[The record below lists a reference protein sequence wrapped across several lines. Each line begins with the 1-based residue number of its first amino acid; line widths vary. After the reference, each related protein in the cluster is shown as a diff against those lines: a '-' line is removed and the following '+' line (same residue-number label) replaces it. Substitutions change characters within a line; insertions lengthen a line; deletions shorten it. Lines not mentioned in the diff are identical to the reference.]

1 MPDLTEFLA
10 GLLTAPA
17 VVLGCTLFGAWLL
30 AVLGVRVG
38 RPWPRALLALA
49 LGIVISAYAVLGL
62 GMIGRLRLWSV
73 ACVWA
78 VMLLVGLSRRRLLPE
93 LWSSA
98 RSHLSEFWGL
108 GSGARAVAV
117 FLLLMA
123 LLSFLVAML
132 PPDGSDWDGLSQHLA
147 QAWTYAH
154 EGRVRPLWHD
164 HHSQFPS
171 TLQMLYAVGMLT
183 DGYVPVR
190 VLHWLMG
197 MLTVLWAM
205 MTGVRFLG
213 RSAGSWAGFVVM
225 TTPSFVGLL
234 GLSYVDLGVCFAALG
249 GLYFLLAWAAD
260 GDADALLP
268 LGIMLGAACAIKMQG
283 LPFAGV
289 MAVAALVRAVRE
301 PGAVRR
307 LLLAGLL
314 AVVLAGPWYLKTYL
328 YTGNPFYPFLYEVFG
343 GKLWSADR
351 AQAYEY
357 HQLNF
362 GPGELPSDVMEMS
375 SVRRHLVGPRAP
387 VRWLLGPW
395 DVTTRPWEYNVNPA
409 LKAQALLADWVGP
422 LYLPL
427 VVLLLVWKRPR
438 AVGWTMW
445 VFLPLWLWWFFSM
458 QYNRYL
464 LPTLLLLAPAAGY
477 SLSRLLNTQRML
489 AAGVGTLLVAWSL
502 WALLPPALGF
512 YSAWPAITG
521 AVTWDRYLETRLDL
535 RPAAAYIA
543 RYLPEDS
550 LIVTYGEPRSYG
562 FERPVIWGD
571 RAHSDLFGYDAM
583 TSPGDL
589 MARYAELGVTHV
601 LVNPTHCGTPDQ
613 RQGPEMALLDDAIR
627 DGLLEPVGTPS
638 RTHLLYRITEPRRG
652 P

>member
-1 MPDLTEFLA
+1 MPDFIEFLA

-17 VVLGCTLFGAWLL
+17 LVLGCTLFGAWLL
-30 AVLGVRVG
+30 EVLGVRVA

-49 LGIVISAYAVLGL
+49 FGIVIGAYAVLALGL
-62 GMIGRLRLWSV
+62 IGWLRLWSV

-78 VMLLVGLSRRRLLPE
+78 AMLLIGLSRRRLLLE
-93 LWSSA
+93 LCSSA
-98 RSHLSEFWGL
+98 RSHLCGFWGL
-108 GSGARAVAV
+108 GSGARAVAL

-123 LLSFLVAML
+123 LLSFLVALL

-154 EGRVRPLWHD
+154 EGRVSPLWHD

-171 TLQMLYAVGMLT
+171 TLQMLYTVGMLT
-183 DGYVPVR
+183 DGYVTVR
-190 VLHWLMG
+190 VLHWLLG

-205 MTGVRFLG
+205 MAGVRFLG
-213 RSAGSWAGFVVM
+213 RSAGLWAGFVVM
-225 TTPSFVGLL
+225 TTPAFVGLL

-249 GLYFLLAWAAD
+249 GLYFLLAWVVD
-260 GDADALLP
+260 GDAEAP
-268 LGIMLGAACAIKMQG
+268 APMGIMLGAACAIKMQG

-289 MAVAALVRAVRE
+289 MAAAALVRAGRE
-301 PGAVRR
+301 PKALRQW
-307 LLLAGLL
+307 ASAALL

-351 AQAYEY
+351 SQAYEY

-362 GPGELPSDVMEMS
+362 GPGELPADVMEMS
-375 SVRRHLVGPRAP
+375 SLRRHLVGPRAP

-427 VVLLLVWKRPR
+427 VVLLLIWKRPR
-438 AVGWTMW
+438 AVSWTMW

-464 LPTLLLLAPAAGY
+464 LPTLLLLAPVAGY
-477 SLSRLLNTQRML
+477 SLSRLLGTQRML
-489 AAGVGTLLVAWSL
+489 TAGVGTLLVAWSF
-502 WALLPPALGF
+502 WALLPLALGL
-512 YSAWPAITG
+512 YSAWPAVSG
-521 AVTWDRYLETRLDL
+521 AVTWDRYLDARLDL
-535 RPAAAYIA
+535 HPAAAYIA
-543 RYLPEDS
+543 RYAPDDAV
-550 LIVTYGEPRSYG
+550 IVTYGEPRSYG

-583 TSPGDL
+583 GSPDDL
-589 MARYAELGVTHV
+589 LARYAELSVTHV

-613 RQGPEMALLDDAIR
+613 RQGPEMALLDDAIKG
-627 DGLLEPVGTPS
+627 GLLEPVGMPS
-638 RTHLLYRITEPRRG
+638 RTHLLYRVVEPQRG